1 MAARIPELA
10 GLSVFRDLPAA
21 AKQDLEDRLQPM
33 SVQRGETLVRQ
44 GDMADALYVVVTG
57 RFEVLVEGRSAA
69 VAELGAGEPIGEI
82 AFFAGGQRTA
92 TLKALRDSVVLKLD
106 RNEFDVLAQQSP
118 AIWTA
123 ITATLAQRLAATTAA
138 GSAPTQTRPRT
149 ISIIRAG
156 AAPVPQEFMARLE
169 AAFQPGRV
177 LLLDEAGAGG
187 AIDWGVSLTR
197 ADEARWFNE
206 IESRFD
212 TVIYAADDT
221 LTAWSEKA
229 IRQSDLVLCVGRAGG
244 DAAASTPSELETF
257 AAKLHK
263 PNNMRLVLL
272 HDAPPPFSGTR
283 TWLAARPWV
292 GMHHHVVAGTPGD
305 TARLARFINGTAL
318 GLVACGG
325 GAFSASHIGI
335 YQALIERG
343 FEFDILGGTSGGA
356 AMTAAFVKGAGPD
369 EIERVVREIF
379 VTRRAMRRWTWP
391 RYGLLD
397 PRVLEA
403 GLAEYLGD
411 IDIEDL
417 PRPFFAV
424 ATNLTR
430 NETVCLKRGPLWQA
444 VRASSSIPALL
455 PPVIASNGDILVDG
469 CLRENVPID
478 TMHRLKGGPNIVL
491 DFQLPMMHGPGAN
504 SAQSKSRLGPLYRG
518 LASLSRPG
526 LRRMP
531 QGGPSAQ
538 AVLMRSLML
547 QNEGLAER
555 LGPED
560 HLLLA
565 PMPDG
570 IAHLDWHRHADLRR
584 HAYQYA
590 RRALADT
597 APAWLPKPETPKAGP
612 SIG

>member
-21 AKQDLEDRLQPM
+21 AKQDLEDRLRPM
-33 SVQRGETLVRQ
+33 TVRRGEMLVRQ
-44 GDMADALYVVVTG
+44 GDRADALYVIVTG
-57 RFEVLVEGRSAA
+57 RFEVLVDGRAAA

-82 AFFAGGQRTA
+82 AFFAGGARTA
-92 TLKALRDSVVLKLD
+92 TLQALRDSVVLKLD
-106 RNEFDVLAQQSP
+106 RDEFDALARQSP

-123 ITATLAQRLAATTAA
+123 ITATLAQRLAQTTAA
-138 GSAPTQTRPRT
+138 GSAPKQARPRT
-149 ISIIRAG
+149 ISVIRAG
-156 AAPVPQEFMARLE
+156 AAPVTHAFVGRLE

-177 LLLDEAGAGG
+177 LLLDEASAGG
-187 AIDWGVSLTR
+187 AIDWGVSLTSS
-197 ADEARWFNE
+197 DEARWFNE

-212 TVIYAADDT
+212 TVLYVADDT

-244 DAAASTPSELETF
+244 STAPSPLESF
-257 AAKLHK
+257 AVTLHK

-272 HDAPPPFSGTR
+272 HEAPPPFSGTR
-283 TWLAARPWV
+283 AWLQARPWV
-292 GMHHHVVAGTPGD
+292 GMHHHVAADVGSD
-305 TARLARFINGTAL
+305 YARLARFINGTAL

-335 YQALIERG
+335 YQALVEHG
-343 FEFDILGGTSGGA
+343 FDFDIMGGTSGGA
-356 AMTAAFVKGAGPD
+356 AMTAAFVKGASPD

-403 GLAEYLGD
+403 GLAEYLGN

-417 PRPFFAV
+417 PLPFFAV

-430 NETVCLKRGPLWQA
+430 NETVCLNRGPLWQA

-455 PPVIASNGDILVDG
+455 PPVITGSGDILVDG
-469 CLRENVPID
+469 CLRENVPIG
-478 TMHRLKGGPNIVL
+478 TMHSLKSGPNMVL
-491 DFQLPMMHGPGAN
+491 DFQLPMMHGPEARV
-504 SAQSKSRLGPLYRG
+504 AQSRSRLAPLYRG
-518 LASLSRPG
+518 WASLRQSSSRA
-526 LRRMP
+526 MP

-547 QNEGLAER
+547 QNEGLAGR
-555 LGPED
+555 LGLDD

-570 IAHLDWHRHADLRR
+570 IAHLDWHRHSDLRR
-584 HAYQYA
+584 SAHVYA
-590 RRALADT
+590 RAALAELAET
-597 APAWLPKPETPKAGP
+597 RPAWMPRGVP
-612 SIG
+612 SKISPVAV